1 MPTLII
7 KKKNTT
13 KKKPEIAVRMEKL
26 LILKT
31 T

>member
-7 KKKNTT
+7 KKTTKPKNT
-13 KKKPEIAVRMEKL
+13 EIAVRMEKL